1 MNATVGSATWLIVGI
16 GIGIAITIAGGIW
29 LTTSILKGLASAF
42 TVPPTQAT
50 YPQTQTQQSQQQNQA
65 VQQQQQPPVMP
76 IGIYVG

>member
-1 MNATVGSATWLIVGI
+1 VSKATWLIVGI

-42 TVPPTQAT
+42 TAPPTQAT
-50 YPQTQTQQSQQQNQA
+50 YPQTQQSQQQSQ
-65 VQQQQQPPVMP
+65 VTQQQQQPPVMP